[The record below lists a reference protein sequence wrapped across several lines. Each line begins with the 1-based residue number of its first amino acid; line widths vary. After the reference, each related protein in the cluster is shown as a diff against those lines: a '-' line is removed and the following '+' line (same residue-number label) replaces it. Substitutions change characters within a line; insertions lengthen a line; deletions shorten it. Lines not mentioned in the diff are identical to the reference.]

1 MLTAAGPSVGKRGS
15 CIGLHEDPGT
25 YALGIIHL
33 DWVGCFIWFFVFDL
47 DGKHIYPQL
56 YASFFYTFLLS
67 IPSFMLRLG
76 TISTYERSCFLLLHY
91 YYYTLLPPFFYFCFV
106 FLVSG
111 GQGRDRGTFSSFFF
125 SFTLLGLYLFLWFYG
140 ISLFSLLGKALF
152 FYFVDDM
159 NSYYLV
165 AGLFL

>member
-56 YASFFYTFLLS
+56 YASFFILSYSLFPLLCYGWG
-67 IPSFMLRLG
+67 PSLPMKGHVFFYYI
-76 TISTYERSCFLLLHY
+76 TIITPCSPPLFLLL
-91 YYYTLLPPFFYFCFV
+91 FC
-106 FLVSG
+106 VSSI
-111 GQGRDRGTFSSFFF
+111 GR
-125 SFTLLGLYLFLWFYG
+125 
-140 ISLFSLLGKALF
+140 
-152 FYFVDDM
+152 
-159 NSYYLV
+159 
-165 AGLFL
+165 AG